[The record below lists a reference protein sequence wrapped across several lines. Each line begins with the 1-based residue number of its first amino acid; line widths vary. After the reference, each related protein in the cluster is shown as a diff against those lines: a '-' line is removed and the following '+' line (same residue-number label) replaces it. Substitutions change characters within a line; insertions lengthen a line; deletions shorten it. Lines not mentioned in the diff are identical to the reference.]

1 MSNNEVGIQIKH
13 MIQQGLADG
22 DKLLAIFD
30 QAEPIPCEF
39 MFGQWRGAEI
49 KTGHPI
55 EGLLELSKWYG
66 KVFKDKEHVYPLIF
80 LDERKGILFA
90 GDPKYIPLNEHVG
103 VFQKVGK
110 LMPLATKVLKTYE
123 SKARARMIEFRGK
136 SSATMIYDEKP
147 INDHF
152 RKISENMVLGI
163 MDLKSIVQPYF
174 FILERDDQSIYT
186 LDL

>member
-1 MSNNEVGIQIKH
+1 
-13 MIQQGLADG
+13 
-22 DKLLAIFD
+22 
-30 QAEPIPCEF
+30 
-39 MFGQWRGAEI
+39 
-49 KTGHPI
+49 
-55 EGLLELSKWYG
+55 
-66 KVFKDKEHVYPLIF
+66 
-80 LDERKGILFA
+80 
-90 GDPKYIPLNEHVG
+90 
-103 VFQKVGK
+103 
-110 LMPLATKVLKTYE
+110 
-123 SKARARMIEFRGK
+123 MIEFRGK